1 MFSVVS
7 AQVYEGDTPVSC
19 TLQYSADTYG
29 NNKTGALLQLCKAL
43 MAYSDS
49 AKAYFLDETH
59 PIYGGS
65 LRSPKGDRR
74 MPVSLFLS

>member
-7 AQVYEGDTPVSC
+7 VQVYHGETPLSC

-49 AKAYFLDETH
+49 AKAYFLDENH
-59 PIYGGS
+59 PTYAGS